1 MSDLDPESVS
11 EPEPCPDLETLD
23 PGVLMNA
30 LSPLLSVGAKTEA
43 SLGMPAG
50 CADPTLEKNLDLDQ
64 GVYTLYN
71 IYCVFDHPNPSH
83 ENFEIHF

>member
-43 SLGMPAG
+43 SLGMPACG
-50 CADPTLEKNLDLDQ
+50 LCGSNPGEKL
-64 GVYTLYN
+64 GSGSRGLYN